1 LRGDP
6 LGHAEVLIEAGQ
18 AGEAASFLT
27 RLIEAGRGGL
37 LARLL
42 LAKSLRLSG
51 DLPDALRVAREAASL
66 NPNIPAAI
74 IGLGEM
80 LLAAGHLPT
89 AIGEFQRALR
99 LDPQSA
105 QARFQLGCAWLEA
118 GEPEKA
124 LESFDALEGGA
135 VADAPEKIAEARAMQ
150 AAQRSNPRYVRHLF
164 DQFSADYDVRMR
176 GSLSYRAPE
185 ILRELA
191 SLVLPQQT
199 DLAVLDL
206 GCGTG
211 LAGLAFKDAAGRLD
225 GVDLSPAMIAKARS
239 LGIYDELRVGD
250 IETGLASFAR
260 AYDLILA
267 ADTIVYLGELA
278 ALFSGI
284 AARLA
289 PDGMFLFTA
298 EKKDGE
304 GFELG
309 PKRRWRHSEIYLR
322 QAVAHAGLD
331 ICGLMECSPRME
343 AGVPVDGLAVALT
356 R

>member
-1 LRGDP
+1 LQDDP
-6 LGHAEVLIEAGQ
+6 LGHAQALIEAGQ
-18 AGEAASFLT
+18 ASEAASFLA

-42 LAKSLRLSG
+42 LAKALLLSG
-51 DLPDALRVAREAASL
+51 DLPGAMQAAREATSL
-66 NPNIPAAI
+66 NPNVPAAI
-74 IGLGEM
+74 IGLGEA

-99 LDPQSA
+99 LDPDSA
-105 QARFQLGCAWLEA
+105 EARFQLGCAWLEA

-124 LESFDALEGGA
+124 LESFDALEEGT
-135 VADAPEKIAEARAMQ
+135 VADMAAKIAEARAMQ

-191 SLVLPQQT
+191 SLVLPRQGG
-199 DLAVLDL
+199 LAILDL

-211 LAGLAFKDAAGRLD
+211 LAGLVFKDMAERLD
-225 GVDLSPAMIAKARS
+225 GVDLSPAMIAKAQS
-239 LGIYDELRVGD
+239 LRIYDELKVGD
-250 IETGLASFAR
+250 IETGLTAFAR

-267 ADTIVYLGELA
+267 ADTIVYLGDLA
-278 ALFSGI
+278 ALLSDV
-284 AARLA
+284 AARLE

-298 EKKDGE
+298 EKKDGG

-309 PKRRWRHSEIYLR
+309 PKRRWRHSESYLR
-322 QAVAHAGLD
+322 EAAAHASLE

-343 AGVPVDGLAVALT
+343 AGMPVDGLAIALT
-356 R
+356 G